1 MAMEDKS
8 TISGLLSRMTSFR
21 FTLSDSDTSQ
31 AEANAAPPQVGQEV
45 HLKIALVGGHGVGKS
60 SIVRRW
66 LKRPYQAAYHQTI
79 GVDVQTIKYP
89 YMGNPKEIIHLHIW
103 DVSSV
108 EVDSPGFHEL
118 LCDGLDG
125 VFFVFNIHRVSSIAA
140 VDGWRTSLSKYISA
154 SEVPC
159 YLLSHKADMLQKRVM
174 TSDDIEAYARTAGY
188 KGWSWTVGRGGL
200 GESDKNP
207 AVFEVLDKMVEFICQ
222 GKSMNELL
230 HDRYHVPSE
239 PDILEPMT
247 PRVLP
252 MTESLP
258 FSSEVLHV
266 PTQAITTIPR
276 QGEEGKGNT
285 FGGDWMFGEQKGQY
299 LVVNSRESVD
309 MTDTDNEETEA
320 PPQDED
326 DGWRYFAG
334 TIDRI
339 KTEQILSTQGEG
351 AFLVRRK
358 DSRTLVLSYKGSDDV
373 HHVLIE
379 YHDGR
384 YHVGTKSPSQPSF
397 SSLAKCLRSV
407 RKYAYKG
414 LTFKRNRR
422 FQVGKRMD
430 LDIVD
435 PNDKKT
441 TKSTWT
447 TYRAR
452 RESTQMETTQEQ
464 VQVPA
469 MQRLVEVAEQ
479 FYIQVKHRLEAIER
493 HAADT
498 TQIKNLRNM
507 VWSMTSSC
515 R

>member
-1 MAMEDKS
+1 
-8 TISGLLSRMTSFR
+8 
-21 FTLSDSDTSQ
+21 
-31 AEANAAPPQVGQEV
+31 
-45 HLKIALVGGHGVGKS
+45 
-60 SIVRRW
+60 
-66 LKRPYQAAYHQTI
+66 
-79 GVDVQTIKYP
+79 
-89 YMGNPKEIIHLHIW
+89 
-103 DVSSV
+103 
-108 EVDSPGFHEL
+108 
-118 LCDGLDG
+118 
-125 VFFVFNIHRVSSIAA
+125 
-140 VDGWRTSLSKYISA
+140 
-154 SEVPC
+154 
-159 YLLSHKADMLQKRVM
+159 MLQKRVM

-252 MTESLP
+252 MTETLP

-299 LVVNSRESVD
+299 LVVSSRESVD

-339 KTEQILSTQGEG
+339 KTEQIL
-351 AFLVRRK
+351 
-358 DSRTLVLSYKGSDDV
+358 
-373 HHVLIE
+373 
-379 YHDGR
+379 
-384 YHVGTKSPSQPSF
+384 
-397 SSLAKCLRSV
+397 SV

-498 TQIKNLRNM
+498 TQIKSLRNM
-507 VWSMTSSC
+507 VETEEKAFHSSDAENVVENLWRQLVKDMEC
-515 R
+515 WNQILATLEIHIP